1 MTAATGQLVWHA
13 QLTQRHCPMAAQI
26 TQIWLAIIEIRSD
39 HPATPNGGSARDF
52 LPGFPV
58 VGRPQL

>member
-1 MTAATGQLVWHA
+1 
-13 QLTQRHCPMAAQI
+13 MAAQI